1 MKLTVY
7 DDLNEFA
14 EDLVSENVLEKKN
27 FAGFVKETSRDPFNV
42 CFFDTTDG
50 EFMCYIWFKDITK
63 VKEDVL
69 ISGIVESWAFYCNI
83 FDEELLTYMKTSC
96 ALTNGILTNLS
107 ENFQLA

>member
-7 DDLNEFA
+7 DDLDEFA
-14 EDLVSENVLEKKN
+14 EDLVNENVLEKKN
-27 FAGFVKETSRDPFNV
+27 FTKFVKEAARDPFNIY
-42 CFFDTTDG
+42 FFDTADG

-69 ISGIVESWAFYCNI
+69 ISGIVESWAFYCKI
-83 FDEELLTYMKTSC
+83 SDDKLLTYMKTSC
-96 ALTNGILTNLS
+96 ALTTGILTNLS